1 MLVPITGVLSA
12 WLFFDEV
19 PDLVELVAG
28 ALVVGGVLYGSRTGR
43 PRPPAADVEVVGD
56 AAEPKVPERSLPA

>member
-1 MLVPITGVLSA
+1 MLVPVTGVLSA

-28 ALVVGGVLYGSRTGR
+28 ALVVGGVLFGSRTGR
-43 PRPPAADVEVVGD
+43 PTPPVPPTAGTAPEPVVAG
-56 AAEPKVPERSLPA
+56 ERSLPA